1 MNKEY
6 SIELIKLIRKELSNI
21 GISDI
26 YKALSRIEKR
36 NRCEL
41 CRLKVNRDVV
51 IDGSKMF
58 GVSIN
63 DAIEYLKTF
72 DRDKKAILEQRWE
85 GYGNNYFVVTKEEVE
100 NDEEYRYRI
109 SRTVEIEV
117 DRMREEE
124 KSYSKKA

>member
-72 DRDKKAILEQRWE
+72 DGDKKAILEQRWE
-85 GYGNNYFVVTKEEVE
+85 GYWNNYFVVVKEEME

-124 KSYSKKA
+124 KEL